1 NLVLVKKSGTLDS
14 KTAQAAMESF
24 EKEEMAKKSPKTPW
38 GKMKTMIQIRRDNRH
53 QKSESSSSSPRDIK
67 PNKSPNLSTES
78 AANGHSPSRRNQRS
92 NNRSPYADGGRNG

>member
-1 NLVLVKKSGTLDS
+1 MNYENKS
-14 KTAQAAMESF
+14 
-24 EKEEMAKKSPKTPW
+24 KKSPKTPW

-92 NNRSPYADGGRNG
+92 NHRSPYADGGRNG